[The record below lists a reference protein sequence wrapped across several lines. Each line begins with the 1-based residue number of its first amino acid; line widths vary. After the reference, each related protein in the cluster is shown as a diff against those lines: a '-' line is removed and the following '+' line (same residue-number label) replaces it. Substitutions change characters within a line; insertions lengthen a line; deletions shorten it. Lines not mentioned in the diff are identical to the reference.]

1 MTSQTGSGGVPFSFS
16 LRWGTKKTSN
26 VNYLGGGEIV
36 PGEFSNS
43 LQEGHCWSGFTAR
56 HV

>member
-26 VNYLGGGEIV
+26 VNYLGGEIV